1 MVSKETEWK
10 QISSYRE
17 GKHKLASIRW
27 MLFFVVV
34 VQTAVTV
41 VAGIISSFFPADLPV
56 YLQMLV
62 IELLAYLVPLSLYA
76 KENRI
81 LSAREARERFGLKV
95 CKKSLLVW
103 IVLAGFGCQFLMI
116 LLNLPMN
123 FLLSKSDGYIPTTP
137 WELVLA
143 ILVIGIIPAVF
154 EEFLLR
160 GIVYGVMAEYNSRAA
175 LIFTT
180 VMFALMHGNL
190 TGFVG
195 YLFLGVVLVTLLRRT
210 GSLYACMLFHL
221 VNNLT
226 ALLLSYFNGALMDT
240 PIATLQLFAVGILA
254 SVIGWTVLTSL
265 TKRPKP
271 VLRIKTGEF
280 LGQSFVNLPILL
292 CILSILGLLFLPR
305 L

>member
-1 MVSKETEWK
+1 MGTKENEWK
-10 QISSYRE
+10 QIPSYRE
-17 GKHKLASIRW
+17 GKHKLAGIRW

-41 VAGIISSFFPADLPV
+41 VAGIISSFFETEPPV

-62 IELLAYLVPLSLYA
+62 IELIAYLVPLSLYA

-81 LSAREARERFGLKV
+81 LTAREARERFGLRG
-95 CKKSLLVW
+95 CKKSLILW

-123 FLLSKSDGYIPTTP
+123 FLLSQSDGYIPTTP

-143 ILVIGIIPAVF
+143 ILVIGMIPAVF

-190 TGFVG
+190 EGLAG
-195 YLFLGVVLVTLLRRT
+195 YLFLGAVLVVLLRRT

-226 ALLLSYFNGALMDT
+226 ALLLSYFNEVLMDT
-240 PIATLQLFAVGILA
+240 PMATLQLFAGGILA
-254 SVIGWTVLTSL
+254 SLVGWTVLTML

-271 VLRIKTGEF
+271 VFRLKTGEF
-280 LGQSFVNLPILL
+280 LGQSFINLPILL
-292 CILSILGLLFLPR
+292 CIASILGLLFLV
-305 L
+305 

>member
-10 QISSYRE
+10 QIPSYRE

-41 VAGIISSFFPADLPV
+41 VAGIISSFFAAEPPV

-76 KENRI
+76 KENR
-81 LSAREARERFGLKV
+81 LLTAREARERFGLKG

-123 FLLSKSDGYIPTTP
+123 FLLSQSDGYIPTTP

-143 ILVIGIIPAVF
+143 MVVIGMIPAVF

-190 TGFVG
+190 AGFAG
-195 YLFLGVVLVTLLRRT
+195 YLFLGAVLVVLLRRT

-226 ALLLSYFNGALMDT
+226 ALMLSYFNGVLMDT

-254 SVIGWTVLTSL
+254 SVVGWTALTML
-265 TKRPKP
+265 TKKPRP
-271 VLRIKTGEF
+271 VIRMKTGEF

-292 CILSILGLLFLPR
+292 CIASILGLFFLS
-305 L
+305 